1 MMDGIEVDPEKT
13 QVIYDWNV
21 PSTIREVQS
30 FLGFCNFYQR
40 FIKDYSQIA
49 QLLNQLTK
57 KEVSFIWNDKYQ
69 KAFKELK

>member
-1 MMDGIEVDPEKT
+1 MDGIKVDPEKT

-40 FIKDYSQIA
+40 FIKDYS
-49 QLLNQLTK
+49 
-57 KEVSFIWNDKYQ
+57 
-69 KAFKELK
+69 